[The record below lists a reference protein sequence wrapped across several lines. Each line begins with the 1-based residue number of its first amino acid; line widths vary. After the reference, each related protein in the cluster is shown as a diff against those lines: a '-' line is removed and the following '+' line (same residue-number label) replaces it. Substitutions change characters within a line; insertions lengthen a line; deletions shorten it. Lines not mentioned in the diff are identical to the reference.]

1 MRHGARD
8 ERRRR
13 RNRWF
18 RPVDWGRRVGVCL
31 GGRDAQRLGSSGRLG
46 RPAERTPQRLS
57 RNRGRRDDAFQ
68 ETILTEEIDQ
78 ARLILGDGY
87 WFAHQSRRE
96 HDGQGITTASRRPIG
111 EVLECD
117 LHVTP
122 RTANFACT
130 SLITEILAPQPLAR
144 VWVANHLPDYQLD
157 HEVERCLQAVVAAGA
172 LERLAAERP
181 GHVIVAGDLDADP
194 TASSVRFWTGRQALD
209 GLSVCYRDAWES
221 VNAHDP
227 GETFVPENPLS
238 ADWDWPYR
246 RIDYVS
252 SGAGLTAARR

>member
-18 RPVDWGRRVGVCL
+18 RPVDWGRRVGVCPGVATHNVWGL
-31 GGRDAQRLGSSGRLG
+31 RGDWEGRLS
-46 RPAERTPQRLS
+46 AL
-57 RNRGRRDDAFQ
+57 RNGYREIAADVMTFQ

-227 GETFVPENPLS
+227 GETFVPESPLS